1 MVRGRILCA
10 FVGEPAMLTPAQ
22 SPRTNVKSS
31 GAAAED
37 RNCVRNVCTSRAC
50 ATITPLAVGAPTIV
64 MTATNESPAIV
75 PLPSHATPENVR
87 RTPRPPVDRDG
98 DSAAGV
104 RTGLPRVRAPGRN
117 PHGQRRT
124 LRDASRPR
132 TVLPQRVVDAAGDRA
147 PAHPPGR
154 TAGERGA
161 RADAPDAQAPGGQAG
176 AADVCGAAEAV
187 RRLPGRVQ
195 HGAAPRRVRRRH
207 AGVALCGVTTAARSG
222 SRRRNTRDISW

>member
-31 GAAAED
+31 GAAAPD

-87 RTPRPPVDRDG
+87 RTPNAPISLDFEVTDSPMNSSDGVTERHAPANADG
-98 DSAAGV
+98 DGTLTAVSAGPAGP
-104 RTGLPRVRAPGRN
+104 T
-117 PHGQRRT
+117 
-124 LRDASRPR
+124 
-132 TVLPQRVVDAAGDRA
+132 
-147 PAHPPGR
+147 AHPINAHS
-154 TAGERGA
+154 TVIT
-161 RADAPDAQAPGGQAG
+161 DN
-176 AADVCGAAEAV
+176 
-187 RRLPGRVQ
+187 RRIITP
-195 HGAAPRRVRRRH
+195 
-207 AGVALCGVTTAARSG
+207 
-222 SRRRNTRDISW
+222 